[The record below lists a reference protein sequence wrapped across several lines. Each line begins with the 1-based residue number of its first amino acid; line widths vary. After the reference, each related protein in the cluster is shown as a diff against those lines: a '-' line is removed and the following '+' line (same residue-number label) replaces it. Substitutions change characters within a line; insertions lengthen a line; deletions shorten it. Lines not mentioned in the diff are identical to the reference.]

1 MAALNAQKFFSH
13 LSEGRLS
20 TAYLLSGEDGF
31 LLGRALER
39 LVEKSLEGA
48 PRDFNLDVF
57 YARDSKGEDI
67 AAQAQTLPM
76 MAGRRTVVVKEAD
89 RLKDIDPVKEYL
101 KSPSPTTVL
110 VLVAE
115 NAEKGKEAA
124 LAKAVGAGGVCA
136 HFYRPSDSDIARWV
150 GILAKEAGYSVD
162 GDAASYLKDVL
173 GDNLALIEAE
183 LNKVFNFKGEQKRVT
198 LADVRESVGG
208 FGLPLVFDLVD
219 QLADKNTGK
228 AVETMSR
235 LIKDGEQPLMIL
247 GMVSRH
253 WRRLLEAKNRMDL
266 GDGPKELETRFRLNF
281 KNKERFIRQVR
292 TMNKGELR
300 EAFTHMSRADM
311 ALKGSALAPWMVM
324 ERLALELT
332 GFLR

>member
-20 TAYLLSGEDGF
+20 TAYLLAGEDGF
-31 LLGRALER
+31 LLSRALGR
-39 LVEKSLEGA
+39 LVEKSLAGA

-57 YARDSKGEDI
+57 YARDSKGDDI

-76 MAGRRTVVVKEAD
+76 MADRRTVVVKEAD
-89 RLKDIDPVKEYL
+89 RLKDLDPVKEYL

-115 NAEKGKEAA
+115 NADKAKEMS
-124 LAKAVGAGGVCA
+124 LAKAVGGGVCA

-150 GILAKEAGYSVD
+150 GILAKEAGYSID
-162 GDAASYLKDVL
+162 HDASMYMKDVL

-183 LNKVFNFKGEQKRVT
+183 LNKVFNFKGEQKKVT
-198 LADVRESVGG
+198 LADVRESVGD

-219 QLADKNTGK
+219 QLADKSAGR

-253 WRRLLEAKNRMDL
+253 WRRLLEAKNRMEQ

-281 KNKERFIRQVR
+281 KNKERFIKQVR
-292 TMNKGELR
+292 TMSAGELR

-311 ALKGSALAPWMVM
+311 ALKGSALTPGMVM